1 MALYRRGQIWHYD
14 FWYRGRRY
22 RGSTEEKSKTRA
34 RRMEA
39 MLMLKARE
47 KPGFILAS
55 RVPVLLEFAPRFL
68 EWVEASTLE
77 QATKEYYQYGWQMLE
92 KTSIAQMR
100 LDAISKDTAEVLR
113 FPGSSA
119 NGNRALRTLRRML
132 GKAEEWG
139 FISRPPRIRL
149 LKEQGREAVIS
160 PEMEARILKV
170 APQPL
175 RDVIVMIL
183 DSGMRPQDVFRTR
196 WEHVNWHKRVI
207 FVPYGKTQLSRRY
220 VPMSDRMA
228 ESLLA
233 RMDVRESSGWV
244 FPSPSAQEGHIT
256 TVAKA
261 WQETRD
267 CLGLDASIKL
277 YACRHTFATEA
288 LERTGNL
295 AAVMKTLGHSSTQTT
310 MRYQHPGLDQIRKAV
325 EERNREHRRVAGKK
339 ACPHKS
345 PHSASKVNQPKRLNL
360 LVGPPG
366 FEPGTNGL

>member
-77 QATKEYYQYGWQMLE
+77 PATKEYYQYGWQMLE
-92 KTSIAQMR
+92 KTSIPQMR
-100 LDAISKDTAEVLR
+100 LDAISKDSAEVLR
-113 FPGSSA
+113 FPGSNA

-149 LKEQGREAVIS
+149 LKEQGREMVIT

-170 APQPL
+170 APPAAPGRDRHDPRL
-175 RDVIVMIL
+175 RHAAPGRLSDALGACQLAQANDLRAVWQDAAVAAL
-183 DSGMRPQDVFRTR
+183 RSDERP
-196 WEHVNWHKRVI
+196 HGRVAPC
-207 FVPYGKTQLSRRY
+207 PYGRSRELR
-220 VPMSDRMA
+220 
-228 ESLLA
+228 
-233 RMDVRESSGWV
+233 
-244 FPSPSAQEGHIT
+244 
-256 TVAKA
+256 
-261 WQETRD
+261 
-267 CLGLDASIKL
+267 LGLPFTECARGPHNDRGEGL
-277 YACRHTFATEA
+277 AT
-288 LERTGNL
+288 N
-295 AAVMKTLGHSSTQTT
+295 
-310 MRYQHPGLDQIRKAV
+310 PGK
-325 EERNREHRRVAGKK
+325 
-339 ACPHKS
+339 
-345 PHSASKVNQPKRLNL
+345 
-360 LVGPPG
+360 PG
-366 FEPGTNGL
+366 A